1 MNRFVAAVGAC
12 ALLLGGAACSGVSFV
27 DEVAVVNDTE
37 YSANIDVSGK
47 AGDGLLLLTTV
58 EPQSTTT
65 VEEVIDQGEMWIFR
79 FDYVGK
85 YDQEVEM
92 SRRQLEQDDWTIEV
106 PRSFEQRLRE
116 LDFSPPP

>member
-47 AGDGLLLLTTV
+47 AGDGWLLLTTV

>member
-1 MNRFVAAVGAC
+1 M
-12 ALLLGGAACSGVSFV
+12 
-27 DEVAVVNDTE
+27 
-37 YSANIDVSGK
+37 SGK
-47 AGDGLLLLTTV
+47 AGDGWLLLTTV

-65 VEEVIDQGEMWIFR
+65 VEEVINQGEMWIFR